1 MKKAN
6 TTLQGL
12 NRRMGPTESGPSDT
26 QPVSQTAF
34 KDIIHQNNQDSLRT
48 LHDGETGHVDLLAG
62 LNSQFNTANN
72 EVLEEE
78 EEDDEED
85 RDPSSPPAMFQP
97 NLFPESQRF
106 VPKTPVSALRKD
118 QGDDR
123 NNESPCFSWNPLASQ
138 ARSNGGT
145 MELSQVFQG
154 TQVAS
159 SPVANRLYSDQMSD
173 RPSPNLPIQRFPT
186 YTALSSP
193 NLAFP
198 QNSSEP
204 NMNYITLKQSQ
215 EKRMTR
221 SAEHVYTDDQSEDE
235 SQEPSYVE
243 RLKRRKRI
251 DEESA
256 AQFATLSAP
265 ARPDSKHLCQDNH
278 ELLSEQ
284 SDAADERQGP
294 GILQNETL
302 SEEETEQEDDDD
314 EKPRQ
319 PAPRTQ
325 VPNSST
331 EEDKENSAQ
340 VFAAATNT
348 HDRLSQALSR
358 ASPSSDGGAQQ
369 PHQPLNSPKPDE
381 DVIVDGV
388 GQSSQTYIVKDS
400 QQSPTRNGDRRERQ
414 LHGDTSQPRDRSGNP
429 LSQREDRQEMEE
441 TSMSPSKTPIRSSP
455 PRSLSQSNR
464 NQSSLPAKDGQAIT
478 RTHSASV
485 SSNESSSELPKG
497 SSAPDAARTVPS
509 NPASQPAKLIGEKS
523 SLANARDTSSSLP
536 SHVIETPIHQQHKN
550 VDVVPGTTIPETS
563 PNRIPVQVSNNE
575 ANGDTIAQ
583 EDDDLP
589 LIRPTEQDRATQL
602 RPSLA
607 LSSKILSSPSG
618 RQRRPLTEIAA
629 DDPPPETNNIE
640 PFLNILT
647 DDDNEYRSMISD
659 SPNPPRKKRRMN
671 IGQRQGTHAPGLV
684 RPATPSRSIHPQAQE
699 PVPDAQQERP
709 DAVVSGSARSATP
722 PISNHA
728 QQKQPTVEIPL
739 LNPQPNETVTTLRSR
754 PRTSVWDVDAS
765 PQRPAARSRSRKS
778 DSREQRPQSQG
789 SNDRYLAPQKAH
801 HISRRNSRG
810 SNKSAELNSE
820 ESTATT
826 TQPQPTT
833 TARPVSPGGVQIAP
847 NQILAPWS
855 GQKRAYYPAT
865 CLGIPSSSSAE
876 RYIVQFEDSDPIE
889 VPISTVKKL
898 ELRIGDAV
906 KVDMPAVPRVAHI
919 IRGFDDKINE
929 EDLKKPTSSGLAPI
943 TDIYGFSSVI
953 VGPKQRKSL
962 PNGGL
967 SGPESTVKVPIA
979 RIYLDTILWNQM
991 KDRSFDFDEG
1001 TQASGVK
1008 LQTPDRHSTPGTP
1021 STRLSRSIRFMG
1033 GIFSGM
1039 IFAVSYADEKDKTH
1053 FTQLIKGNGGHITE
1067 GFNDF
1072 LEIPSSVPLATPS
1085 KPSQA
1090 ASSNQSIPNLRLANG
1105 AEEVGFAC
1113 VVADKH
1119 SRRVKYMQALALN
1132 IPCLSGRWVEDCIAQ
1147 NRIVDWDL
1155 YLLPAGESTY
1165 LNGATKSR
1173 ILPPTP
1179 AANARFSQT
1188 IASRPN
1194 LLRDQSVL
1202 MVMNRGKEEETSKA
1216 YVFLTYALGAA
1227 RVERVYDLKSA
1238 KSLLQEESKARLGCS
1253 WNWIYVHGYD
1263 PDTIK
1268 KAFLGSGASGS
1279 QTGSRKRKLSHAMSC
1294 INGQELGLSPKLTV
1308 VGNDFVCQSLIL
1320 GRLFE
1325 A

>member
-1 MKKAN
+1 
-6 TTLQGL
+6 
-12 NRRMGPTESGPSDT
+12 MGAAESGPSDT

-62 LNSQFNTANN
+62 LYSQFNNANH
-72 EVLEEE
+72 EALEEE
-78 EEDDEED
+78 EDEED

-106 VPKTPVSALRKD
+106 VPKTPVTTIRKD
-118 QGDDR
+118 QGDDHI
-123 NNESPCFSWNPLASQ
+123 NESPSVSWNPIASQ

-159 SPVANRLYSDQMSD
+159 SPVANRLYSDQLSD
-173 RPSPNLPIQRFPT
+173 RPSPNLPIQRFPV
-186 YTALSSP
+186 YTAFSSP

-198 QNSSEP
+198 PNSSEP
-204 NMNYITLKQSQ
+204 NMNYITMKQSQ

-221 SAEHVYTDDQSEDE
+221 SAEHIYTDDQSDDE

-256 AQFATLSAP
+256 AQFAALSAP
-265 ARPDSKHLCQDNH
+265 ARSDSKQLCKDNH
-278 ELLSEQ
+278 ELPSEQ
-284 SDAADERQGP
+284 SDGAEERQEP
-294 GILQNETL
+294 NILQNETL
-302 SEEETEQEDDDD
+302 SEEETEQEDDD
-314 EKPRQ
+314 PRQ

-331 EEDKENSAQ
+331 EEDKENCDGSAQ
-340 VFAAATNT
+340 TFAAATET
-348 HDRLSQALSR
+348 YDRLSHAFPR
-358 ASPSSDGGAQQ
+358 ASLSSDGEIQE
-369 PHQPLNSPKPDE
+369 PHQTFNSPKPDGG
-381 DVIVDGV
+381 VDGV

-400 QQSPTRNGDRRERQ
+400 QQSPTRNGRRMDRQ
-414 LHGDTSQPRDRSGNP
+414 LHEDTPQPRDRSRNLP
-429 LSQREDRQEMEE
+429 SQQEARQEMEE

-455 PRSLSQSNR
+455 PRSMSQSQR
-464 NQSSLPAKDGQAIT
+464 NPSLLAPKDGQTMT

-485 SSNESSSELPKG
+485 SSNESSSELPKV
-497 SSAPDAARTVPS
+497 STAPDAVRAQSS
-509 NPASQPAKLIGEKS
+509 NPVSQPATLNREKTPWVDP
-523 SLANARDTSSSLP
+523 RDKSSSLP
-536 SHVIETPIHQQHKN
+536 SRVVETPVHQQHKD
-550 VDVVPGTTIPETS
+550 VGDVVPGTTIPETS
-563 PNRIPVQVSNNE
+563 PNRIPIQVPNNE
-575 ANGDTIAQ
+575 INDDSMAQ

-589 LIRPTEQDRATQL
+589 LIRPTEHDRATQL
-602 RPSLA
+602 RPPLP

-629 DDPPPETNNIE
+629 DGPPPESNNIE

-671 IGQRQGTHAPGLV
+671 TGQRQSTHATDPV
-684 RPATPSRSIHPQAQE
+684 RPATPPRPTHTQVQE
-699 PVPDAQQERP
+699 SMPEAQQERP
-709 DAVVSGSARSATP
+709 DTNAASHARSTTP
-722 PISNHA
+722 PQFSPT
-728 QQKQPTVEIPL
+728 QQKPIIEVPL
-739 LNPQPNETVTTLRSR
+739 HNPLPSEAVTTFRSR

-778 DSREQRPQSQG
+778 GSREPRPQSQG
-789 SNDRYLAPQKAH
+789 SKDRFLAPRKTH
-801 HISRRNSRG
+801 RNSR
-810 SNKSAELNSE
+810 SSKEAVELPSQESAAISI
-820 ESTATT
+820 
-826 TQPQPTT
+826 QPQPTI
-833 TARPVSPGGVQIAP
+833 ARPISPGGVQIAP
-847 NQILAPWS
+847 NQVLAPWS

-865 CLGIPSSSSAE
+865 CLGMPSGPSAE
-876 RYIVQFEDSDPIE
+876 RYIVHFEDSDPTE
-889 VPISTVKKL
+889 VPISSVKKL

-906 KVDMPAVPRVAHI
+906 KVDMPAVPRIAHI
-919 IRGFDDKINE
+919 IRGFDDKLSE
-929 EDLKKPTSSGLAPI
+929 EHLNKPASNGLTPI
-943 TDIYGFSSVI
+943 TDVYGFSSVI
-953 VGPKQRKSL
+953 LGPKQRKSL

-967 SGPESTVKVPIA
+967 PGPESTVKVPIS

-991 KDRSFDFDEG
+991 KDRTFNFDEG
-1001 TQASGVK
+1001 TETSGVK
-1008 LQTPDRHSTPGTP
+1008 FQTPDRHSTPGTP
-1021 STRLSRSIRFMG
+1021 STRLSRSIRFIG
-1033 GIFSGM
+1033 GVFSGM

-1072 LEIPSSVPLATPS
+1072 LEIPSTVPLATPA
-1085 KPSQA
+1085 KPSHA
-1090 ASSNQSIPNLRLANG
+1090 ASLTKDNPNLRLTNV
-1105 AEEVGFAC
+1105 AEEIGFAC

-1132 IPCLSGRWVEDCIAQ
+1132 IPCLSGRWVEDCLAQ
-1147 NRIVDWDL
+1147 NRIIDWDL

-1188 IASRPN
+1188 IAGRPN

-1238 KSLLQEESKARLGCS
+1238 KSLLQEESKAGLGCS

-1263 PDTIK
+1263 PDAVK

-1279 QTGSRKRKLSHAMSC
+1279 QTGSRKRKLPHSMSC

>member
-1 MKKAN
+1 
-6 TTLQGL
+6 
-12 NRRMGPTESGPSDT
+12 MGPAESGPSDT

-62 LNSQFNTANN
+62 LNSQFNNANH
-72 EVLEEE
+72 EALEEE
-78 EEDDEED
+78 EDEED

-106 VPKTPVSALRKD
+106 VPKTPVTAIRKD
-118 QGDDR
+118 QVEDHV
-123 NNESPCFSWNPLASQ
+123 NESPSISWNPLASQ
-138 ARSNGGT
+138 ARSNAGT

-154 TQVAS
+154 TQAAS
-159 SPVANRLYSDQMSD
+159 SPVANGLYSDQLSD
-173 RPSPNLPIQRFPT
+173 RPSPNLPIQRFPV
-186 YTALSSP
+186 YTTLSSP

-204 NMNYITLKQSQ
+204 NMNYITMKQSQ

-221 SAEHVYTDDQSEDE
+221 SAEHIYTDDQSDDE

-256 AQFATLSAP
+256 AQFAALSAP
-265 ARPDSKHLCQDNH
+265 ARSDSKQPFQDNH
-278 ELLSEQ
+278 ELPSEQ
-284 SDAADERQGP
+284 SDGADERQER
-294 GILQNETL
+294 ILLQNETL
-302 SEEETEQEDDDD
+302 SEEETEQEDDG
-314 EKPRQ
+314 PRQ
-319 PAPRTQ
+319 PASRTQ

-331 EEDKENSAQ
+331 EEDKENCDGSAQ
-340 VFAAATNT
+340 AFAAAANT

-358 ASPSSDGGAQQ
+358 ASPSSDGEMQE
-369 PHQPLNSPKPDE
+369 PHQTFNSPKPDGS
-381 DVIVDGV
+381 VDGV
-388 GQSSQTYIVKDS
+388 AQSSQTYIVKDS
-400 QQSPTRNGDRRERQ
+400 QQSPTRNGNRRDRQ
-414 LHGDTSQPRDRSGNP
+414 LHDDTPQPRDRSQNLP
-429 LSQREDRQEMEE
+429 SQQGTRQDIQE
-441 TSMSPSKTPIRSSP
+441 TSISPSKTPIRSSP
-455 PRSLSQSNR
+455 PRSQPL
-464 NQSSLPAKDGQAIT
+464 LPKDGQTTT
-478 RTHSASV
+478 RTRSASA
-485 SSNESSSELPKG
+485 SSNGSSSEPPKA
-497 SSAPDAARTVPS
+497 SSAPEAARTQSS
-509 NPASQPAKLIGEKS
+509 NPVSQPATLNGEKAS
-523 SLANARDTSSSLP
+523 RVDPRDNSSSLP
-536 SHVIETPIHQQHKN
+536 SHVIETPIHQQHRN

-563 PNRIPVQVSNNE
+563 PNRIPVQGSNNE
-575 ANGDTIAQ
+575 INDDPTAQ

-589 LIRPTEQDRATQL
+589 LIRPTEQDRASQL
-602 RPSLA
+602 RPPLP

-629 DDPPPETNNIE
+629 DGPPTEPHNIE

-671 IGQRQGTHAPGLV
+671 TGPL
-684 RPATPSRSIHPQAQE
+684 RPATPPRATHTQAQE
-699 PVPDAQQERP
+699 PIPEARQELPDANTAGL
-709 DAVVSGSARSATP
+709 DRSATP
-722 PISNHA
+722 PQSHNT
-728 QQKQPTVEIPL
+728 QQKQPTIEVPP
-739 LNPQPNETVTTLRSR
+739 LNPRPNEAVTTLRSR
-754 PRTSVWDVDAS
+754 SRTSVWDVDAS

-778 DSREQRPQSQG
+778 GSGEQRP
-789 SNDRYLAPQKAH
+789 H
-801 HISRRNSRG
+801 SRG
-810 SNKSAELNSE
+810 SNDTYLAPNETHRKIRGSNEMAGLQSQESE
-820 ESTATT
+820 AIPM
-826 TQPQPTT
+826 QQQPTID
-833 TARPVSPGGVQIAP
+833 RPVSPGGIQIAP
-847 NQILAPWS
+847 NQILAPWR

-865 CLGIPSSSSAE
+865 CLGIPSGPSAE
-876 RYIVQFEDSDPIE
+876 RYIVQFEDSDPTE
-889 VPISTVKKL
+889 VPMSTVKKL

-919 IRGFDDKINE
+919 IRGFDDKLDE
-929 EDLKKPTSSGLAPI
+929 EHLKKPSGSDLVPI
-943 TDIYGFSSVI
+943 TDVYGFSSVI
-953 VGPKQRKSL
+953 LGPKQRKSL

-967 SGPESTVKVPIA
+967 PGPENTVKVPIS

-991 KDRSFDFDEG
+991 KDRTFNFDDRTE
-1001 TQASGVK
+1001 ASAVK

-1021 STRLSRSIRFMG
+1021 STRLSRSIRFVG

-1053 FTQLIKGNGGHITE
+1053 FTQLIKGNGGYITE

-1072 LEIPSSVPLATPS
+1072 LEVPSSVPLATPA

-1090 ASSNQSIPNLRLANG
+1090 ASLTKDNPNFRLANG
-1105 AEEVGFAC
+1105 AEEIGFAC

-1132 IPCLSGRWVEDCIAQ
+1132 IPCLSGRWVEDCLAQ
-1147 NRIVDWDL
+1147 NRIIDWDL

-1188 IASRPN
+1188 IAGRPN

-1238 KSLLQEESKARLGCS
+1238 QSLLQEESKAGLGCS

-1263 PDTIK
+1263 PDAIK
-1268 KAFLGSGASGS
+1268 KAFLGSGGSGS
-1279 QTGSRKRKLSHAMSC
+1279 HTGSRKRKLSHSMNC
-1294 INGQELGLSPKLTV
+1294 INGQELGLSPKLIV

-1320 GRLFE
+1320 GRIFG